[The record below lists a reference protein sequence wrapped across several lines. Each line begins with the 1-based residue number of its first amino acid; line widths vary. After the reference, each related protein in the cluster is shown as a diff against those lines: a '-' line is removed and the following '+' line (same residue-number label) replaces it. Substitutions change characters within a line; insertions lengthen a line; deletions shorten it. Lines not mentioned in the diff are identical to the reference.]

1 MDTANGP
8 SEKANESTTEG
19 GEMGANDQRLL
30 APSVRDHRSQQPKV
44 AGEYSHC
51 RSQCKSEANNQ
62 RLLALTADEP

>member
-30 APSVRDHRSQQPKV
+30 APNTRDHRSEEPATKGCWRVLVLQEPV
-44 AGEYSHC
+44 PGGV
-51 RSQCKSEANNQ
+51 
-62 RLLALTADEP
+62 TADEP

>member
-1 MDTANGP
+1 
-8 SEKANESTTEG
+8 
-19 GEMGANDQRLL
+19 MGANDQRLL